1 MLVPVGKKKHRGL
14 YLLFLR
20 AILTDCQQGMLEVI
34 DYLNFLW
41 KSNEGRY
48 LLVLITGVGSTQVS
62 LHPYVAKDWS
72 NGT

>member
-1 MLVPVGKKKHRGL
+1 MLVPVGEKKHRGL
-14 YLLFLR
+14 YLLFLH
-20 AILTDCQQGMLEVI
+20 ATLTDCQQGALEVI
-34 DYLNFLW
+34 DFFLW
-41 KSNEGRY
+41 KSDEGRY